1 MIYKINSHKICFI
14 AVKFI
19 FMKLIL
25 KTLQSLDNLITYIF
39 SNLSKED
46 KFIKS
51 FFGNKKII
59 FFDIGANLGGYVDF
73 ISKNINIK
81 KAYLFEPSIKCL
93 DHLKKNYTNIKY
105 KIINK
110 ALSNKQQRRIF
121 YESEILSQS
130 SLHKTKNKFNSNLKN
145 LNTYYINCT
154 TLDKFYLEHKKN
166 FIIDLL
172 KIDAEGE
179 DLKVLHGCRNLL
191 RRKKIK
197 LIKIELLN
205 SFDKSKS
212 NIAEI
217 ISFLEKNNY
226 HLITITKTKFV
237 DQKLLMLDAYFCQKK
252 VEIN

>member
-1 MIYKINSHKICFI
+1 MIYKIISHKTYFI
-14 AVKFI
+14 GVKVA
-19 FMKLIL
+19 FMKSIL
-25 KTLQSLDNLITYIF
+25 KILQNLDNLITYIF

-73 ISKNINIK
+73 VGKNINIK
-81 KAYLFEPSIKCL
+81 KAYLFEPSKKCI

-105 KIINK
+105 NIFNN

-130 SLHKTKNKFNSNLKN
+130 SLHKAKNRFNSNLKN

-154 TLDKFYLEHKKN
+154 TLDKFYFEHKKK

-179 DLKVLHGCRNLL
+179 DLRVLQGCINLL
-191 RRKKIK
+191 RERKIK

-205 SFDKSKS
+205 SFNEKKS

-237 DQKLLMLDAYFCQKK
+237 DQKLLMLDAYFCTK
-252 VEIN
+252 